1 MTVSVRSCLTTVVA
15 TIAAATIAFVP
26 SVREPAPSA
35 PDVRVPTPAIQL
47 AAQVRPPITGPVGI
61 EPTAQVQSLVTTAA
75 LPDLLVE
82 WVQRIFVPPS
92 ASAPFP
98 TPQFPPVVAPTSIG
112 SSIKGIYNA
121 VEPWVEWGFDV
132 AAYAVG
138 WIPWVG
144 WLAPQITIFYDFGE
158 MIVRSI
164 TFNIADWLDNRV
176 SFAQGL
182 VNVGVDTINAF
193 IFLANAQLA
202 FWLPPLPP
210 IPPIGTFAAAETAE
224 LTEPTESMAMMA
236 AEIPGEA
243 ALVVETEDPGSTDKL
258 GDVVESEE
266 AAVEAEGVDAAVTEE
281 ETQQIETEG
290 TEEEATLEGEEEATL
305 EEEPAVEDE
314 VAAEEDEESTTSSE
328 SGTVNAQGE
337 VRDTG
342 ITALP
347 DETADNDANTS
358 SDDKTADETTGPTD
372 AAPSPSD
379 DDATATTMRRP
390 PTTTPDRRSGSAHR
404 IQVAPQHKGG
414 GQRAQHNEQQRC
426 VLHDAGP
433 SEDDVVAG
441 SAECQHRH
449 RHQPGPQRQGRQ
461 PRCGRPLQRGPHER
475 RVEQAAQQRADGKR
489 HRPDAEREKEGGG

>member
-210 IPPIGTFAAAETAE
+210 IPPIGSFAAAETAE
-224 LTEPTESMAMMA
+224 LTETIESLAMMSA
-236 AEIPGEA
+236 DVAGDV
-243 ALVVETEDPGSTDKL
+243 ALIEETEDPGSTETP
-258 GDVVESEE
+258 GDVVEGEE

-290 TEEEATLEGEEEATL
+290 TEEEATLEGEEEATLEEEEEATL

-347 DETADNDANTS
+347 NETADNDANTS
-358 SDDKTADETTGPTD
+358 SDDKPADETTGPTD

-379 DDATATTMRRP
+379 DDATSDNDATP
-390 PTTTPDRRSGSAHR
+390 ADDDSGT
-404 IQVAPQHKGG
+404 
-414 GQRAQHNEQQRC
+414 E
-426 VLHDAGP
+426 
-433 SEDDVVAG
+433 
-441 SAECQHRH
+441 
-449 RHQPGPQRQGRQ
+449 
-461 PRCGRPLQRGPHER
+461 
-475 RVEQAAQQRADGKR
+475 
-489 HRPDAEREKEGGG
+489 